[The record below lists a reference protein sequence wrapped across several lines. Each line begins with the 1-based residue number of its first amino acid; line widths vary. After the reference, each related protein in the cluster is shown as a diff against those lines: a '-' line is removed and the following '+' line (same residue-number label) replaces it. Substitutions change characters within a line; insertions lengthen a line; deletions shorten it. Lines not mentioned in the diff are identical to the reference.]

1 MPEVT
6 ARLDEVLRARWPC
19 LGGDFRALID
29 VGVEGQCIAPL
40 ECRIAHH
47 RSVHGGILVT
57 VGPC

>member
-1 MPEVT
+1 MLEV
-6 ARLDEVLRARWPC
+6 AQRLDEVLRARRSC
-19 LGGDFRALID
+19 SGGNFRALIG